1 MAKPVPAFPITW
13 QWLVKRP
20 VCFIGF
26 GFGTGLAPK
35 APGTFG
41 TLPALF
47 IAGLLLGCGLGKFG
61 LAVLSVILFFIGIW
75 ICDVTERSIGVHDY
89 GGIVWDE
96 IAAMMLVLACVPQGL
111 GWWLAAFAAFR
122 VFDAVKP
129 PPIRWFDQKVRGG
142 FGVMLDD
149 FIAALFA
156 IAAVHF
162 LGWLL

>member
-61 LAVLSVILFFIGIW
+61 LAALSVILFFIGIW

-122 VFDAVKP
+122 FFDAVKP

-156 IAAVHF
+156 IAAVRF

>member
-61 LAVLSVILFFIGIW
+61 LAALSVILFFIGIW
-75 ICDVTERSIGVHDY
+75 ICDVTERSIGGHDY

-122 VFDAVKP
+122 FFDAVKP

>member
-61 LAVLSVILFFIGIW
+61 LAALSVILFFIGIW

-122 VFDAVKP
+122 FFDAVKP

>member
-26 GFGTGLAPK
+26 GFGTGLASK

-122 VFDAVKP
+122 FFDAVKP

-156 IAAVHF
+156 IASVHF

>member
-122 VFDAVKP
+122 FFDAVKP
-129 PPIRWFDQKVRGG
+129 PPIRWFDQKVRSG

-156 IAAVHF
+156 IATVHF

>member
-122 VFDAVKP
+122 FFDAVKP
-129 PPIRWFDQKVRGG
+129 PPIRWFDQKVHGG
-142 FGVMLDD
+142 FGVMLDE